1 MSIELDK
8 PTRATLEA
16 SIIKYC
22 ERQLD
27 YDLGNLDA
35 AFLLDYVLA
44 EIGPCVYN
52 QAVKD
57 VQNNLLRRVNEVDT
71 EVFADEFTY
80 WSTQKR

>member
-1 MSIELDK
+1 MNITLDK
-8 PTRATLEA
+8 TMRATLEA
-16 SIIKYC
+16 SLIKYC

-27 YDLGNLDA
+27 VDLGNLDA
-35 AFLLDYVLA
+35 VFLLDFVLA
-44 EIGPCVYN
+44 EVGPCVYN

-80 WSTQKR
+80 WPKQKR